1 METHFQKMS
10 EGMRGWSISRALIIE
25 LRMSTREE
33 AEAVSGNREKG
44 EGGVE
49 GEIRMRSLSLHLLL
63 NLYGEMSRPFNDRWL
78 SIALNPSRLELSAV
92 N

>member
-25 LRMSTREE
+25 LRMSKREE
-33 AEAVSGNREKG
+33 AAAVSGNREKG
-44 EGGVE
+44 EGEGE

-63 NLYGEMSRPFNDRWL
+63 NLYGEMSRPFNDRWR
-78 SIALNPSRLELSAV
+78 SIALSRSRLELSEV

>member
-1 METHFQKMS
+1 
-10 EGMRGWSISRALIIE
+10 LIIE
-25 LRMSTREE
+25 LRTSKREE
-33 AEAVSGNREKG
+33 AEAVRGNREKG

-78 SIALNPSRLELSAV
+78 SIALSPSRLELSAV

>member
-1 METHFQKMS
+1 MS
-10 EGMRGWSISRALIIE
+10 K
-25 LRMSTREE
+25 REE
-33 AEAVSGNREKG
+33 AGAVSGNREKE

-63 NLYGEMSRPFNDRWL
+63 NLYGETSRPFNDRWL
-78 SIALNPSRLELSAV
+78 SIALSRSRLALSEV